1 MIENE
6 EVEEETKFTCQSCS
20 ADFEEDD
27 IIYTDS
33 DEWVCNDCA
42 VSCERCGS
50 MHASNDDLVL
60 LDGGDTIWC
69 QGCVDYYAAYCDSC
83 NEYTTDDTCYIQ
95 DRSESW
101 CDSCLGWATFCD
113 QCDCYY
119 ADGCEDCTDT
129 RYIHDWSYKPDAIFH
144 STNNT
149 ERLFFGVEL
158 EMEARNGSELSSAS
172 EYAFILER
180 EDLAYLKNDGS
191 LNQGME
197 LVTHPMSYDFFSNHA
212 DELWE
217 TVEGLRTQYNMR
229 SGDTS
234 TCGIHI
240 HISRTGFSGGPHMH
254 RFLNLVY
261 TNEKLFSKL
270 AGRHS
275 DRWAKFNDV
284 QRWDDNGNGYKTFKS
299 KLEHGSRSD
308 RYSAVNTQNQHT
320 LEMRIFKGSMLKDT
334 LMAHLGLAHA
344 SVEYTR
350 GLSVRDIA
358 NGALEPANFIA
369 YLREHSDMYQATVE
383 RLDRRVPLSE
393 SV

>member
-1 MIENE
+1 MTDN
-6 EVEEETKFTCQSCS
+6 EVEPLIPCS
-20 ADFEEDD
+20 NCSTDLNADEVLS
-27 IIYTDS
+27 TDS
-33 DEWVCNDCA
+33 GDVLCCDCA
-42 VSCERCGS
+42 KFCYRCEAAFDINENMVFVDDNEWCSRC
-50 MHASNDDLVL
+50 AE
-60 LDGGDTIWC
+60 
-69 QGCVDYYAAYCDSC
+69 YYANWCDSC
-83 NEYTTDDTCYIQ
+83 NEYSEENTYYIQ

-101 CDSCLGWATFCD
+101 CVPCLDYAVYCD
-113 QCDCYY
+113 DCGEYF
-119 ADGCEDCTDT
+119 ASGCEDCVDATF
-129 RYIHDWSYKPDAIFH
+129 IHDWSYKPDPIFH
-144 STNNT
+144 SVDSK

-158 EMEARNGSELSSAS
+158 EMEARSGSDLTQAS
-172 EYAFILER
+172 QYAYRLE
-180 EDLAYLKNDGS
+180 EKDLAYLKHDGS
-191 LNQGME
+191 LSQGME
-197 LVTHPMSYDFFSNHA
+197 LVTHPMAYDFYKDYA
-212 DELWE
+212 EDLWD
-217 TVEGLRTQYNMR
+217 TVEQLRTSYGMR

-240 HISRTGFSGGPHMH
+240 HISRTGFSGGAHMH

-261 TNEKLFSKL
+261 SNERLFSKL

-284 QRWDDNGNGYKTFKS
+284 TRWDDNGIGYKSFKR
-299 KLEHGSRSD
+299 KLEDGRSSD

-358 NGALEPANFIA
+358 NGALDARNFIA
-369 YLREHSDMYQATVE
+369 YLREHADMYQATVE

-393 SV
+393 STVR